1 MKTITTNV
9 SFVKLY
15 KEQSK
20 KLTTQWLKTDS
31 GAIQQVNVYATD
43 SHYEN
48 GKEIPDADVTIL
60 NTSTDGSIGFQYEYP
75 IPFNSK
81 GELEPFDLYYQIIS
95 ILEDK
100 SEITYNVHSF
110 YKPDGNPGA
119 EGDSSRPIKP

>member
-1 MKTITTNV
+1 MKTITTNL

-31 GAIQQVNVYATD
+31 GAIQEVKVYATD

-48 GKEIPDADVTIL
+48 AKEIPDADVTIL

-75 IPFNSK
+75 IPFNDK
-81 GELEPFDLYYQIIS
+81 GELEAFDLYFQIVS
-95 ILEDK
+95 ILDDK
-100 SEITYNVHSF
+100 SEVVYNVHSF
-110 YKPDGNPGA
+110 YKPDGNPGS
-119 EGDSSRPIKP
+119 EGDSSKPLKP